1 MDSVLEVFSAFQ
13 YIACIAECFCNDGV
27 QYDVRSCN
35 GVTGTNHTEL
45 EFVSGEGER

>member
-1 MDSVLEVFSAFQ
+1 MDSVLKVFSAFQ

-35 GVTGTNHTEL
+35 GVTGTCLLYTSDAADE
-45 EFVSGEGER
+45 